1 MELKTAE
8 FFDKCEHSMNLA
20 RDYLYKKLP
29 GYACGYPPYPPGTA
43 PPVGRKD
50 SKIWFFNSV
59 YLRHSVYQKSGI
71 NID

>member
-50 SKIWFFNSV
+50 SKI
-59 YLRHSVYQKSGI
+59 
-71 NID
+71 